1 MAQDVGPSASTH
13 PVPSVETPLAG
24 PITRIL
30 PQSPTATEVDM
41 SSVPAEVMERMRETR
56 ARVLEML
63 QKLNEARR
71 ELNEMSQAIND
82 KLVQIDMNIYSSIIG
97 MF

>member
-1 MAQDVGPSASTH
+1 
-13 PVPSVETPLAG
+13 
-24 PITRIL
+24 
-30 PQSPTATEVDM
+30 M